1 MAIAADMKR
10 LAEDITE
17 SFNTR
22 VSDIAT
28 LVENTH
34 QMLSDFEGHRIKDF
48 KSLHKEIRTGLKERQ
63 SEVGSMLGSFRK
75 WNVETAKALKSMLK
89 RNRVAREKEVAGFL
103 GEVRADMKDASN
115 TWNRMHVDISRRK
128 KGNAGAGKK
137 QKTRKAGKES
147 E

>member
-10 LAEDITE
+10 LTEDITE
-17 SFNTR
+17 SFNAR

-34 QMLSDFEGHRIKDF
+34 KMLSDSESGRMRDF
-48 KSLHKEIRTGLKERQ
+48 KSLHKEIRTGLKERR
-63 SEVGSMLGSFRK
+63 SEVGSMLNSFQK
-75 WNVETAKALKSMLK
+75 WNADTAKAQRNFLK

-103 GEVRADMKDASN
+103 GEVRADLRDAAN
-115 TWNRMHVDISRRK
+115 TWNRMHADISRGK
-128 KGNAGAGKK
+128 KGNSGAGKK